1 MIHIYIYIYKIK
13 FEIIIIYMIYNF
25 RYIFQNFVNV
35 LKKIIYIFVYFYIL

>member
-1 MIHIYIYIYKIK
+1 MIHIYIYKIK